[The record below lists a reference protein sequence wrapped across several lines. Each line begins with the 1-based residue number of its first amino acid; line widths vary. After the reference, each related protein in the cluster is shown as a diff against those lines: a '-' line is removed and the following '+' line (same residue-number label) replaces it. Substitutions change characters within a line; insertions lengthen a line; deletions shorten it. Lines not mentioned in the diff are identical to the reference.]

1 MIAVT
6 RLNGTQFHVN
16 AMLIETVEQTPDTLI
31 TLTTGK
37 KFIVMEHSSDVIRS
51 IRHYLRSIGV
61 LAAVTGSASA
71 QSQSE
76 GASS

>member
-6 RLNGTQFHVN
+6 RLNGSQFHVN
-16 AMLIETVEQTPDTLI
+16 ALLIEMVEETPDTLI

-37 KFIVMEHSSDVIRS
+37 KFIVTENSSDVIRS

-61 LAAVTGSASA
+61 MAAITGPADT
-71 QSQSE
+71 QSE

>member
-6 RLNGTQFHVN
+6 RLNGSQFHVN
-16 AMLIETVEQTPDTLI
+16 ALLIETVEETPDTLI

-37 KFIVMEHSSDVIRS
+37 KYIVTENSSDVIRS

-61 LAAVTGSASA
+61 VAAIACPADT
-71 QSQSE
+71 QSE

>member
-6 RLNGTQFHVN
+6 RLNGSQFHVN
-16 AMLIETVEQTPDTLI
+16 ALLIETVEQTPDTLI

-37 KFIVMEHSSDVIRS
+37 KYIVTEHSSDVIRS
-51 IRHYLRSIGV
+51 IRHYLRSIGMM
-61 LAAVTGSASA
+61 AVITG
-71 QSQSE
+71 QPDPQSE